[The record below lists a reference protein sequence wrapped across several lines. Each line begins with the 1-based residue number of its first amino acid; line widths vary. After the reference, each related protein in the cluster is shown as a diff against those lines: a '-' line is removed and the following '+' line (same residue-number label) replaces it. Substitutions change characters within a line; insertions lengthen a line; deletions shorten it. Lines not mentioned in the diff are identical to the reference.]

1 MEHPTRQL
9 LTMGTGWILVG
20 TALVMVPPRAHT
32 DTPPGQALRILQ
44 QMQASTRKAPVKAD
58 KVAACQTQAQAISIT
73 LGTLNARVRAV
84 QATNDP
90 AQMRATL
97 AEVQRQQSAIQEQLA
112 LCMDT
117 QESPR
122 HGHSRRIALLLVGG
136 QHAGAMP
143 GAHTMLPRH
152 GSPSRVLETR
162 QW

>member
-1 MEHPTRQL
+1 MEHRTRQL
-9 LTMGTGWILVG
+9 LSRGIGGILVW
-20 TALVMVPPRAHT
+20 TALVAVPPLALA
-32 DTPPGQALRILQ
+32 DTPPGQAIRMLQ

-97 AEVQRQQSAIQEQLA
+97 AEVQRQQSTMQEQLA
-112 LCMDT
+112 LCMER

-122 HGHSRRIALLLVGG
+122 HGH
-136 QHAGAMP
+136 
-143 GAHTMLPRH
+143 
-152 GSPSRVLETR
+152 
-162 QW
+162 